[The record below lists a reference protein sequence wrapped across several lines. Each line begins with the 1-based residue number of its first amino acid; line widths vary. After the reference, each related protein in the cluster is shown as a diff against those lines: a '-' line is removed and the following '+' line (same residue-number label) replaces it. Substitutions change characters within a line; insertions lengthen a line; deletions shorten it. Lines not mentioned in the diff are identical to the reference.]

1 MKPWTNYFD
10 VLINEMIKYNE
21 TRIGDDH
28 FFHALDS
35 SEIAKLVSY
44 DLIKVFFEQFLISLF
59 GDDYTIL
66 FIS

>member
-28 FFHALDS
+28 FFHALDPN
-35 SEIAKLVSY
+35 EIAKLVSY
-44 DLIKVFFEQFLISLF
+44 YLIKVFFLNNF
-59 GDDYTIL
+59 
-66 FIS
+66 